1 MMRHTVCGGIGTNYG
16 FGRAARVAARVAY
29 R

>member
-1 MMRHTVCGGIGTNYG
+1 MRHTVCGGIGTNYG